1 MNAFYPFIPYKAIYY
16 MNDKPPEPQKGW
28 LIQRKPYKG
37 VMDTMYSPKYYGII
51 LTVYQSKQE
60 VEVMF
65 FVPDYRQDG
74 GRAGTRKVIIPYDQ
88 IQVISVGAPKNY
100 KEKFRDS
107 GTT

>member
-1 MNAFYPFIPYKAIYY
+1 VKNGT
-16 MNDKPPEPQKGW
+16 PEPQKGW
-28 LIQRKPYKG
+28 LVQRKPYKG

-51 LTVYQSKQE
+51 LTVYQSKKE

-74 GRAGTRKVIIPYDQ
+74 GRAGTKKIIIPYDQ
-88 IQVISVGAPKNY
+88 IKVISVGAPKNY

-107 GTT
+107 GTI